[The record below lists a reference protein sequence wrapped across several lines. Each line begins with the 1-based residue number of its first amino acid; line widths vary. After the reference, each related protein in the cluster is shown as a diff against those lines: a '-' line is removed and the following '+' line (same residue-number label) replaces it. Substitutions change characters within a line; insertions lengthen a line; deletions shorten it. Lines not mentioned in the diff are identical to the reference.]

1 MSSLR
6 RAARRVT
13 LAATALAL
21 GRPAGA
27 QERGAAALG
36 PLVAGLGT
44 SARVLVVGAHPE
56 DDEPALLAYLA
67 RGRGA
72 RAAYLSLTRG
82 EGGVNLIGGE
92 ASEALG
98 VLRTEELL
106 AARRVDGGE
115 QFFTRAFDFGFSK
128 SV

>member
-1 MSSLR
+1 MTRLR
-6 RAARRVT
+6 RAARRLVVPLAVVT
-13 LAATALAL
+13 LA
-21 GRPAGA
+21 PHAGA

-44 SARVLVVGAHPE
+44 SARVLVVGAHPD
-56 DDEPALLAYLA
+56 DDEPALIAWLA

-72 RAAYLSLTRG
+72 RTAYLSLTRG
-82 EGGVNLIGGE
+82 EGGVNVIGGE
-92 ASEALG
+92 LSEALG

-115 QFFTRAFDFGFSK
+115 
-128 SV
+128 